1 MSSHSDKATFFI
13 LKIAFNV
20 NIGQEVLC
28 PTFKIKIMKF
38 TRIFAAILLCS
49 IFMIS
54 CTNTNT
60 DEELQLLLDQK
71 ELINAGGNAPPP
83 PPSGDPD

>member
-1 MSSHSDKATFFI
+1 M
-13 LKIAFNV
+13 

-38 TRIFAAILLCS
+38 TRIFTAILLCS

-60 DEELQLLLDQK
+60 DEELQLLIDQK
-71 ELINAGGNAPPP
+71 ELIKADGGNAPPP
-83 PPSGDPD
+83 PPNPDPG